1 MGKII
6 ALANQKGGVGKTTT
20 TINLSASLAA
30 LEKKVLVVDAD
41 PQANASSGLGI
52 DIKNLDCS
60 LYECLINGEEP
71 QKAIVKTELEGLD
84 VFPSHIDLVGAE
96 IEMLNMEQ
104 REQILKRI
112 IEPLKSAYDYIL
124 IDCSPSLGLITV
136 NALTAADSVIIP
148 VQCEYFALEGISKL
162 LNTIKIIKSKLNP
175 ALEIEGFLI
184 TMYDSR
190 LRVAN
195 QIYEEVKRPFQD
207 LVFKTVIQRNVKLV
221 EASSFGRGLEALLT
235 PPDEVTTSGSSS
247 ISEIELTQIE
257 PNPDQPR
264 SIFEEDTLNELAQS
278 IRTYGVIQPIILK
291 DTGSGKYL
299 IIAGERRYR
308 AAVKAGLEKIPAY
321 IKTAAD
327 ENIAEIALIEN
338 IQREDLNA
346 IETALAYQKLI
357 DSNGFTQAELSERV
371 GKKRTTIANYLRLL
385 KLPAEIQVGLK
396 DKRIDMG
403 HARAM
408 ISIDDPEVQLALYEQ
423 IITQGLSVRNVEEL
437 ARNASTGEDVK
448 LQEAT
453 SPQPSRKI
461 LPEEFKILK
470 EHLSSF
476 FQTKVKLTYNEENG
490 KGKITIPFQSE
501 GELEDIMR
509 LLDRMKER

>member
-1 MGKII
+1 MAKP
-6 ALANQKGGVGKTTT
+6 N
-20 TINLSASLAA
+20 
-30 LEKKVLVVDAD
+30 
-41 PQANASSGLGI
+41 
-52 DIKNLDCS
+52 KN
-60 LYECLINGEEP
+60 
-71 QKAIVKTELEGLD
+71 
-84 VFPSHIDLVGAE
+84 
-96 IEMLNMEQ
+96 
-104 REQILKRI
+104 
-112 IEPLKSAYDYIL
+112 
-124 IDCSPSLGLITV
+124 
-136 NALTAADSVIIP
+136 
-148 VQCEYFALEGISKL
+148 
-162 LNTIKIIKSKLNP
+162 
-175 ALEIEGFLI
+175 
-184 TMYDSR
+184 R
-190 LRVAN
+190 L
-195 QIYEEVKRPFQD
+195 
-207 LVFKTVIQRNVKLV
+207 
-221 EASSFGRGLEALLT
+221 GRGLEALLT

-408 ISIDDPEVQLALYEQ
+408 ISIDDPEVQLA
-423 IITQGLSVRNVEEL
+423 
-437 ARNASTGEDVK
+437 RNASTGEDVK

>member
-1 MGKII
+1 MAKP
-6 ALANQKGGVGKTTT
+6 N
-20 TINLSASLAA
+20 
-30 LEKKVLVVDAD
+30 
-41 PQANASSGLGI
+41 
-52 DIKNLDCS
+52 KN
-60 LYECLINGEEP
+60 
-71 QKAIVKTELEGLD
+71 
-84 VFPSHIDLVGAE
+84 
-96 IEMLNMEQ
+96 
-104 REQILKRI
+104 
-112 IEPLKSAYDYIL
+112 
-124 IDCSPSLGLITV
+124 
-136 NALTAADSVIIP
+136 
-148 VQCEYFALEGISKL
+148 
-162 LNTIKIIKSKLNP
+162 
-175 ALEIEGFLI
+175 
-184 TMYDSR
+184 R
-190 LRVAN
+190 L
-195 QIYEEVKRPFQD
+195 
-207 LVFKTVIQRNVKLV
+207 
-221 EASSFGRGLEALLT
+221 GRGLEALLT

-247 ISEIELTQIE
+247 INEIELAQIE

-321 IKTAAD
+321 IKTSAD
-327 ENIAEIALIEN
+327 ENIAELALIEN

-437 ARNASTGEDVK
+437 ARNALAEGETK
-448 LQEAT
+448 PQEEAA
-453 SPQPSRKI
+453 SSQPSRKI

-476 FQTKVKLTYNEENG
+476 FRTKVKLTYNEENG
-490 KGKITIPFQSE
+490 KGKITIPFNSE
-501 GELEDIMR
+501 GELENIMG
-509 LLDRMKER
+509 LLDRMKEG